1 MQEVI
6 MSEQYQVAIPK
17 EILDSL
23 HLKVGQKFVVEVKGD
38 TITLMPKSS
47 IESFRGILKGAN
59 TVNIRDRSERIFGD
73 GNNFPDS
80 TGPCHRIN
88 GISCIACP

>member
-38 TITLMPKSS
+38 SITLMPKSS
-47 IESFRGILKGAN
+47 IESFRGVLKGAN
-59 TVNIRDRSERIFGD
+59 TENIRDRSERI
-73 GNNFPDS
+73 
-80 TGPCHRIN
+80 
-88 GISCIACP
+88 

>member
-47 IESFRGILKGAN
+47 IKSFRGVLKGAN
-59 TVNIRDRSERIFGD
+59 TENIRDRSERI
-73 GNNFPDS
+73 
-80 TGPCHRIN
+80 
-88 GISCIACP
+88 